1 MKTNPKTEQQLNEE
15 NLAPDGEY
23 YFKVARAQD
32 EVSKSGNEMI
42 HLGVAIYQGEKER
55 WRVDDY
61 LLEKLAWKL
70 RSFCAATG
78 LLARYESGQL
88 AAADCLGVGGKC
100 VLGVKEAE
108 GDFPAKNVI
117 KKYVVKK
124 GVEAKAAAKPATQPE
139 PAATSETDDIPF

>member
-1 MKTNPKTEQQLNEE
+1 MNEE
-15 NLAPDGEY
+15 NLAPEGEY
-23 YFKVARAQD
+23 YFKVSRAQD

-42 HLGVAIYQGEKER
+42 HLGVAIYQGERER

-100 VLGVKEAE
+100 VLRIEEAD
-108 GDFPAKNVI
+108 GDFPAKNVV

-124 GVEAKAAAKPATQPE
+124 GVEAKVATKPATQPE
-139 PAATSETDDIPF
+139 PADTNDVDTSDVPF